1 MQNNTLEIPA
11 PRESVAQWP
20 VVGDKVYAVWSQ
32 AYTDLPGLVE
42 SMQPKIWDIAKAAL
56 GFVASLGSGLLQFVA
71 AFIIAGIVMA
81 FREANADDRHA
92 E

>member
-1 MQNNTLEIPA
+1 MQNNTIEIPA

-20 VVGDKVYAVWSQ
+20 VVGDKVYAVWWQ
-32 AYTDLPGLVE
+32 AYPGLPGLVE
-42 SMQPKIWDIAKAAL
+42 SRPPKIRDIAKAAL
-56 GFVASLGSGLLQFVA
+56 GFGASIGSGLLQFVA

-81 FREANADDRHA
+81 FGEANAEAGHA